1 MEKFDI
7 RALNFAI
14 QAFSTSFYFEV
25 WTFNFQTNKINWN
38 KQNACLFFCTNLV
51 IQNEYDI

>member
-7 RALNFAI
+7 RALNVAI

-25 WTFNFQTNKINWN
+25 WMFNF
-38 KQNACLFFCTNLV
+38 
-51 IQNEYDI
+51 

>member
-7 RALNFAI
+7 RALNVAI

-25 WTFNFQTNKINWN
+25 WTFNF
-38 KQNACLFFCTNLV
+38 
-51 IQNEYDI
+51 